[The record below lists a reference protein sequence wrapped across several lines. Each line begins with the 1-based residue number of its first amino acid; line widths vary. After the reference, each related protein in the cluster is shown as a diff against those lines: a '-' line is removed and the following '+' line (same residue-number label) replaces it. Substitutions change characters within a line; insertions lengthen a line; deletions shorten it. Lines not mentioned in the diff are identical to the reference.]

1 MKFTVHYQGEPVLA
15 HCKPVQP
22 HDNHRAHWAEN
33 DMMPSLS
40 APAAITFSR
49 INYVLKRYARERI
62 SLTANSFPQPS
73 TIETG
78 EIKGER

>member
-1 MKFTVHYQGEPVLA
+1 
-15 HCKPVQP
+15 
-22 HDNHRAHWAEN
+22 
-33 DMMPSLS
+33 MMPSLS
-40 APAAITFSR
+40 APAAITFAP

-62 SLTANSFPQPS
+62 SLAADSFPQPP